1 MKLFAVVD
9 RLLLGVLRIARVL
22 LGLVLFGGAMLLALL
37 LALGVLAWA
46 LLRGRRP
53 VAVRSVWRTAAARQP
68 FGGGAGPASRG
79 SAEVVDV
86 EAREVPGDVASLRPG
101 RSG

>member
-9 RLLLGVLRIARVL
+9 RLLQGVLRIARAL
-22 LGLVLFGGAMLLALL
+22 LGLALFGGAMLLAVV
-37 LALGVLAWA
+37 LALGVLVWA

-53 VAVRSVWRTAAARQP
+53 VAVRSVWRHAAARQP
-68 FGGGAGPASRG
+68 FGGGAGRASRG

-86 EAREVPGDVASLRPG
+86 EAREVPALRPARG
-101 RSG
+101 RSEAA